1 MFTAGPTEP
10 CTRHSAYSA
19 LGKCSL
25 IAKPHLEI
33 LISSESKMQL
43 KLSNCESS
51 NLSLGTFSR
60 DLFAQLFLVLGSHM
74 GAPVVARCQ
83 PHRQALRFSV
93 VQPFYCSTH
102 QVRGC
107 SIILCLGLPD
117 SATSIQIWSNK
128 IPTCSLAAHVCRPCS
143 SLASRGYDFSEWEH
157 GDLGN
162 QRICATISWIT
173 TEAQQR
179 TQQGWPI
186 AIASRSGLWH
196 WTYLDMIWTSC
207 VGTSWTC
214 LWYLLVS
221 PSRYLYVAVSMCFDA
236 MFVRHD
242 MSAVKTFWGAYFRE
256 VHSRLLLDCSASLLP
271 GGNIWREDAKWPVR
285 EVQWSWI
292 RSSLLWRKWILHA
305 YLEML

>member
-1 MFTAGPTEP
+1 MWWNLDGSTRAGVVSGM
-10 CTRHSAYSA
+10 TRVHCCDQVSCSRGPNWALYQA
-19 LGKCSL
+19 LG
-25 IAKPHLEI
+25 I
-33 LISSESKMQL
+33 LGTWKIQLDCEATSWNPISSESKMQL

-83 PHRQALRFSV
+83 THRQALRFSV

-107 SIILCLGLPD
+107 SINLCLGLPD

-196 WTYLDMIWTSC
+196 WTYLDMIWTSY

-221 PSRYLYVAVSMCFDA
+221 PSSMGMVSLCSCLDE
-236 MFVRHD
+236 
-242 MSAVKTFWGAYFRE
+242 FRCN
-256 VHSRLLLDCSASLLP
+256 VCTSWHVSSQNFLWRLL
-271 GGNIWREDAKWPVR
+271 
-285 EVQWSWI
+285 
-292 RSSLLWRKWILHA
+292 
-305 YLEML
+305 